1 MKLKKLLSILLA
13 VALVLAMSVSVS
25 ASKRVDVNGE
35 IVIGTLEWSGIPK
48 ETEYLAATMKMRI
61 SDPAYILTATV
72 SGVFTPN
79 SAAPGVAF
87 NYPPQTLSGPN
98 GPGGLGVRIHVDNA
112 YWIQGDGDYVAR
124 YGDQYNHQHE
134 TKYWNV
140 QL

>member
-79 SAAPGVAF
+79 SAAPG
-87 NYPPQTLSGPN
+87 
-98 GPGGLGVRIHVDNA
+98 GG
-112 YWIQGDGDYVAR
+112 
-124 YGDQYNHQHE
+124 
-134 TKYWNV
+134 V
-140 QL
+140 QLPTSDLKWSEWPGRTWRKNSCRQRILDTGRWRLRCTLWRPV